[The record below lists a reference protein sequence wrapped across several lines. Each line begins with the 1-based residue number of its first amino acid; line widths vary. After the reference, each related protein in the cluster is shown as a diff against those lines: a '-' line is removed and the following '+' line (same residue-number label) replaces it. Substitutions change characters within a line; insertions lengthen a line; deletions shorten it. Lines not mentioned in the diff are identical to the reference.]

1 MAMLLRKAQVEVGI
15 VTDGQWWAIVWAK
28 DGKPTGSGMVNAL
41 TWAEEPLLRDAFLT
55 LIDQRRFRA
64 KDAEQRLPRLF
75 ERSELEAEEITEA
88 LGTQVR
94 RSVELLVQ
102 AFSEARLAA
111 AGRGDPDPLTEKPD
125 EVYQAAVT
133 IMMRVVFLLF
143 AEERDMLPTEQLYWD
158 SYAIRDLLDD
168 CSSRLPTARSTS
180 TRPSTPGT
188 ASSRSARRCTAA

>member
-1 MAMLLRKAQVEVGI
+1 
-15 VTDGQWWAIVWAK
+15 
-28 DGKPTGSGMVNAL
+28 MVNAL

-64 KDAEQRLPRLF
+64 KDPEQRLPRLF

-111 AGRGDPDPLTEKPD
+111 AERGDPDPLTD
-125 EVYQAAVT
+125 EAG
-133 IMMRVVFLLF
+133 R
-143 AEERDMLPTEQLYWD
+143 
-158 SYAIRDLLDD
+158 
-168 CSSRLPTARSTS
+168 RLPGR
-180 TRPSTPGT
+180 RHGDD
-188 ASSRSARRCTAA
+188 ARRVPALRRGARHAAHRAALLGLLRHPRPARRPRAARCRR